1 MDLSHPKNG
10 IRLGDMPSQEF
21 PLWSEAQIELL
32 WDDPALLGLY
42 IGKDL
47 QVTYTG
53 DRNPIFYD
61 GKNVPDG
68 LHSMWIKA
76 LWLPSIEGRDSAVMA
91 HRNSLKT
98 TSMSEIGT
106 IWNWTLKPFKHN
118 NDRVMLVRG
127 NFTAATSS
135 KNVIT
140 RNMKHPVIVS
150 LFETLYGP
158 GCTDTVFDR
167 DNETLY
173 KFKETSTKEGS
184 ITAWGILQDFTGF
197 HCDRV
202 LGDDFVTRE
211 SQYSRAIREKTIVAV
226 QEIQANIKD
235 KNGGSCHWIGTP
247 WHENDAWTVIP
258 DPIKFAHRTWTTPEG
273 VVIPGTNLMSDAE
286 YEDAIWGTRKDGKR
300 YRKISPSQEAAN
312 YALNPNVR
320 DSGMLFAELA
330 EMGIWQNGIRDV
342 VSHIDCRYDGNHW
355 TALTIAAKL
364 PDGKIQITGFAW
376 EQHVDSLESEIL
388 GIWAR
393 YRVRRHTQER
403 NPDKGYSMR
412 RLEAA
417 AKRKGLKI
425 TFSKDKDG
433 KPGYMEGTNK
443 HRKIIA
449 HLLPAWGNLV
459 WDADCQEDYLDQ
471 ILNYME
477 GEEPDDAPDSA
488 ASLLREFYDE
498 TKANSQD
505 WRWK

>member
-1 MDLSHPKNG
+1 MAPKRPKNG

-21 PLWSEAQIELL
+21 PMWSEAQIELL

-53 DRNPIFYD
+53 DRNPVFYD
-61 GKNVPDG
+61 GKGVPDG
-68 LHSMWIKA
+68 LHSMWIKS
-76 LWLPSIEGRDSAVMA
+76 LWLPSIEGRDSGVMA

-127 NFTAATSS
+127 NFTAAKSS
-135 KNVIT
+135 KDVIT
-140 RNMKHPVIVS
+140 RNMKHPVVVS

-158 GCTDTVFDR
+158 GCTGTIFDR

-173 KFKETSTKEGS
+173 KFKESSTKEGS

-211 SQYSRAIREKTIVAV
+211 SQYSRAIREKTIAAV

-273 VVIPGTNLMSDAE
+273 VTIPGTNLMSDAE

-312 YALNPNVR
+312 YDLNPNVR
-320 DSGMLFAELA
+320 DSGMLFAELGEIA
-330 EMGIWQNGIRDV
+330 PWTNGIKDV

-364 PDGKIQITGFAW
+364 PDGRIQITGFAW

-388 GIWAR
+388 GIWVR

-403 NPDKGYSMR
+403 NPDKGYSMKL
-412 RLEAA
+412 LEAA

-425 TFSKDKDG
+425 IFSKDKDG
-433 KPGYMEGTNK
+433 KPGYMESTNK

-459 WDADCQEDYLDQ
+459 WDADCQEEYLDQ
-471 ILNYME
+471 VLNYME

-498 TKANSQD
+498 TKAKGQD

>member
-1 MDLSHPKNG
+1 MAPKRPKNG

-21 PLWSEAQIELL
+21 PMWSEAQIELL

-53 DRNPIFYD
+53 DRNPVFYD
-61 GKNVPDG
+61 GKDVPDG
-68 LHSMWIKA
+68 LHSMWIKS
-76 LWLPSIEGRDSAVMA
+76 LWLPSIEGRDSGVMA

-127 NFTAATSS
+127 NFTAAKSS
-135 KNVIT
+135 KDVIT
-140 RNMKHPVIVS
+140 RNMKHPVVVS

-158 GCTDTVFDR
+158 GCTGTIFDR

-173 KFKETSTKEGS
+173 KFKESSTKEGS

-211 SQYSRAIREKTIVAV
+211 SQYSRAIREKTIAAV

-273 VVIPGTNLMSDAE
+273 VTIPGTNLMSDAE

-300 YRKISPSQEAAN
+300 YRKISTSQEAAN

-320 DSGMLFAELA
+320 DSGMLFAELGEIA
-330 EMGIWQNGIRDV
+330 PWTNGIKDV

-364 PDGKIQITGFAW
+364 PDGRIQITGFAW

-388 GIWAR
+388 GIWVR

-403 NPDKGYSMR
+403 NPDKGYSMKL
-412 RLEAA
+412 LEAA

-425 TFSKDKDG
+425 IFSKDKDG
-433 KPGYMEGTNK
+433 KPGYMESTNK

-459 WDADCQEDYLDQ
+459 WDADCQEEYLDQ
-471 ILNYME
+471 VLNYME